1 MRKAKVGEKAGR
13 RDKLAVMRDL
23 MEGPE
28 QRDREETQGHRC
40 GRTAGTRVQKGVSR
54 VVW

>member
-1 MRKAKVGEKAGR
+1 MMKAKVGEKAGR
-13 RDKLAVMRDL
+13 RDKLAVMGDL

-28 QRDREETQGHRC
+28 QRDKETQGHRC

-54 VVW
+54 VV